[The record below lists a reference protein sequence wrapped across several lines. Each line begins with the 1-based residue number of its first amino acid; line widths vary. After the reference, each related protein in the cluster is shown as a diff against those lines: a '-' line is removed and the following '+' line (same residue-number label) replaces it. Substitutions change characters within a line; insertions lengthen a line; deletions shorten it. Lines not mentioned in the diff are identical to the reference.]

1 MLPIVKRKTLEV
13 PHGLAAVAAA
23 ICLVLAFATD
33 FSDRD
38 DLSAVALDKPTPV
51 EFAAKHS
58 AAGNEDQA
66 ATPEGPRRQG
76 GETAAAGAGAGALI
90 NWFGLRR

>member
-1 MLPIVKRKTLEV
+1 MLPIVKRKSLEV

-33 FSDRD
+33 FSDRGETRTVVMD
-38 DLSAVALDKPTPV
+38 ESAPV
-51 EFAAKHS
+51 EFIAKHTPTGAEDS
-58 AAGNEDQA
+58 A
-66 ATPEGPRRQG
+66 PRTEPNPHQR
-76 GETAAAGAGAGALI
+76 GETRLPSAGSNTLI